1 MAGAIMKKI
10 LISLIASL
18 SLFSSNALFAEETIS
33 TTVTKS
39 TKDTPVTAPAGAQG
53 TTTTTTTTTT
63 VSTND
68 TAIVSAIYADFA
80 KSAALIGTNLSVN
93 SQDGVVTVSGNVT
106 EQAQADEAL
115 NIARSAAGVKEVRS
129 SISVMTNPPTNNTM
143 APRY

>member
-1 MAGAIMKKI
+1 MKNLFIPI
-10 LISLIASL
+10 LAAL
-18 SLFSSNALFAEETIS
+18 SLLLSTTLFAEETIS

-39 TKDTPVTAPAGAQG
+39 TKETPVTAPAGAQG

-63 VSTND
+63 VVTND
-68 TAIVSAIYADFA
+68 TGIVSEIYAGYA

-93 SQDGVVTVSGNVT
+93 SQDGIVTVSGTVT

-115 NIARSAAGVKEVRS
+115 NIARSVAGVKEVRS
-129 SISVMTNPPTNNTM
+129 SISVMTNPATNNTM